1 MAGMKNSSVSSRRA
15 RSNPAERAQW
25 VQRFCHSGLSQREF
39 VTRHGLRLATLQR
52 WLKLNPPA
60 TPPPAFAEL
69 KLPALPPRGAAEV
82 VRADGTVLRLAHD
95 APAAWRQHLLPT
107 C

>member
-1 MAGMKNSSVSSRRA
+1 MAGMKHSSVSSRRA
-15 RSNPAERAQW
+15 RSNPAQRAEW
-25 VQRFCHSGLSQREF
+25 AQRFFQSGVSPREF
-39 VTRHGLRLATLQR
+39 ATRHGLRLATLQR

-69 KLPALPPRGAAEV
+69 KWPALPPRWAAEV

-95 APAAWRQHLLPT
+95 APAAWLQHLWPT